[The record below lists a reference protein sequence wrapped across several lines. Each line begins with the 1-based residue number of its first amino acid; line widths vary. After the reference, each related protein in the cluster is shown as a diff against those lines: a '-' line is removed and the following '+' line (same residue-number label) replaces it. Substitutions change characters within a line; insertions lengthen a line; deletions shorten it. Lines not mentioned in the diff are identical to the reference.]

1 MRHIDDPLENL
12 QFHTIQKHKNMFHE
26 DQDCVVLTDDVYD
39 GVVIQYDVVQAYEEK
54 DENGD
59 NIGKFSFNFIICE
72 NNNNLDLTTN
82 KFKNR
87 LGDIL
92 QYLIKDHLERAEQD

>member
-39 GVVIQYDVVQAYEEK
+39 GVVIQYDIVQSAMVSCDVFDPEK
-54 DENGD
+54 M
-59 NIGKFSFNFIICE
+59 
-72 NNNNLDLTTN
+72 
-82 KFKNR
+82 
-87 LGDIL
+87 
-92 QYLIKDHLERAEQD
+92 